1 MEAFSHLL
9 EQLYFTSGN
18 KAKAQLIADYIANTP
33 DPDRGWA
40 IAAMAGTL
48 RFDFFKR
55 NTVKKLITEHSDP
68 ALFAMSYDYVGEVS
82 ETVAHLWPYSKPTDS
97 LPSLT
102 EVVETFAS
110 VSKQKVSDTLA
121 NYLTVMTPAQRWAL
135 LKLGTRGLRI
145 GVSARS
151 IKQILADYGDKDI
164 KEIETLWHAVHPPYV
179 DMLRWLE
186 GKAEKPDIENAVTFH
201 PVMLSHPIED
211 SDIEAFTENT
221 WQIENKY
228 DGIRVQL
235 VVKSSKAFNDRSID
249 SDTTN
254 EDEPEKALFSRTGDD
269 ISHSFPDLLESVSG
283 NMVLDGELLVIHN
296 VEHGYDLSREST
308 AQGMTTGNTTSGK
321 SDSQA
326 WSTAQP
332 DVDTFNALQQ
342 RLNKKKPSKA
352 LQSSAPVGLIVYDA
366 LVLNGE
372 DLTEKTLKAR
382 RQALEKWFSENSNNR
397 LFLSE
402 TLTATSSQSLRKLH
416 AQVCQNRAV
425 EGLMI
430 KRLDSK
436 YIPGRP
442 KGKWFKW
449 KRDPLV
455 VDAVMM
461 YAQRG
466 HGKRSSFYSDYTF
479 GAWEDNQLL
488 PIGKAYS
495 GFTDEELK
503 KLDNWVRRNAVGRFG
518 PVREVKKEL
527 VLEVAFDAVHPSSRH
542 KSGVALRFPR
552 IHRIRWDKPA
562 NEADTLA
569 NVKALIES

>member
-1 MEAFSHLL
+1 MGEFSNLL
-9 EQLYFTSGN
+9 EQLYYTAGT

-55 NTVKKLITEHSDP
+55 NTVKKLITEHTDP

-82 ETVAHLWPYSKPTDS
+82 ETVAHLWPYSEPVDK

-110 VSKQKVSDTLA
+110 VSKQKVSKTLA
-121 NYLTVMTPAQRWAL
+121 NYLTMMTPAQRWAL

-151 IKQILADYGDKDI
+151 IKQILADYGNKDI
-164 KEIETLWHAVHPPYV
+164 KEIETLWHAVTPPYSE
-179 DMLRWLE
+179 MLAWLE
-186 GKAEKPDIENAVTFH
+186 GDADKPNIENAVTFH

-211 SDIEAFTENT
+211 SDIDAFEENT

-235 VVKSSKAFNDRSID
+235 AVKSERPVGNKAAKKNTSQS
-249 SDTTN
+249 SDDDTP
-254 EDEPEKALFSRTGDD
+254 DKALFSRTGDD
-269 ISHSFPDLLESVSG
+269 ISHSFPDLLETVDE

-296 VEHGYDLSREST
+296 IEDEPYST
-308 AQGMTTGNTTSGK
+308 DTSQ
-321 SDSQA
+321 S
-326 WSTAQP
+326 

-352 LQSSAPVGLIVYDA
+352 LQASAPVGLIVYDA
-366 LVLNGE
+366 LVLDGE
-372 DLTEKTLKAR
+372 DLTEKTLKER
-382 RQALEKWFSENSNNR
+382 RHALNEWFNHNKSER

-402 TLTATSSQSLRKLH
+402 TLSATSPESLRELH
-416 AQVCQNRAV
+416 AHVCKNRAV

-430 KRLDSK
+430 KRLESK

-442 KGKWFKW
+442 KGQWFKW

-495 GFTDEELK
+495 GFTDQELK

-562 NEADTLA
+562 TEADTLA

>member
-1 MEAFSHLL
+1 MEAFSNLL
-9 EQLYFTSGN
+9 EQLYYTAGT

-55 NTVKKLITEHSDP
+55 NTVKKLITEHTDP

-82 ETVAHLWPYSKPTDS
+82 ETVAHLWPHSEPTDS

-121 NYLTVMTPAQRWAL
+121 HYLTIMTPAQRWAL

-151 IKQILADYGDKDI
+151 IKQILADYGNKDI
-164 KEIETLWHAVHPPYV
+164 KDIETLWHAVTPPYV
-179 DMLRWLE
+179 DMLSWLE
-186 GKAEKPDIENAVTFH
+186 GKADKPDIENAVTFH

-211 SDIEAFTENT
+211 SDIDAFTKDT

-235 VVKSSKAFNDRSID
+235 AVKTGKV
-249 SDTTN
+249 SDEN
-254 EDEPEKALFSRTGDD
+254 EPDKALFSRTGDD
-269 ISHSFPDLLESVSG
+269 ISHSFPDLLEAVNG

-296 VEHGYDLSREST
+296 AENDQGSKTRGEAST
-308 AQGMTTGNTTSGK
+308 KTHDDSGATQ
-321 SDSQA
+321 SNA
-326 WSTAQP
+326 ALQP

-382 RQALEKWFSENSNNR
+382 RQALEEWFSENSNNR

-402 TLTATSSQSLRKLH
+402 TLTATSPQSLRKLH

-527 VLEVAFDAVHPSSRH
+527 VLEVAFDAAHPSSRH

-562 NEADTLA
+562 DEADTLA
-569 NVKALIES
+569 NVKALIEQ

>member
-1 MEAFSHLL
+1 VEAFSHLL

-186 GKAEKPDIENAVTFH
+186 GKAEKPEIENAVTFH

-254 EDEPEKALFSRTGDD
+254 EDDPEKALFSRTGDD

-296 VEHGYDLSREST
+296 VEHDNNLSEGST
-308 AQGMTTGNTTSGK
+308 AQGITTGNTTSDK
-321 SDSQA
+321 SDLQA
-326 WSTAQP
+326 SSIVQP

-366 LVLNGE
+366 LVLDGK
-372 DLTEKTLKAR
+372 DLTEQTLKTR
-382 RQALEKWFSENSNNR
+382 RLALERWFSKTDNKR
-397 LFLSE
+397 LFLSQ
-402 TLTATSSQSLRKLH
+402 TLTATSPESLRQLH
-416 AQVCQNRAV
+416 TDVCQNRAV

-466 HGKRSSFYSDYTF
+466 HGKRSSFYSDFTF
-479 GAWEDNQLL
+479 GTWENNQLL

>member
-1 MEAFSHLL
+1 MEEFSNLL
-9 EQLYFTSGN
+9 EQLYYTAGT

-55 NTVKKLITEHSDP
+55 NTVKKLITEHTDP

-82 ETVAHLWPYSKPTDS
+82 ETVAHLWPYSEPVDK

-110 VSKQKVSDTLA
+110 VSKQKVSKTLA
-121 NYLTVMTPAQRWAL
+121 NYLTMMTPAQRWAL

-151 IKQILADYGDKDI
+151 IKQILADYGNKDI
-164 KEIETLWHAVHPPYV
+164 KEIETLWHAVTPPYSE
-179 DMLRWLE
+179 MLAWLE
-186 GKAEKPDIENAVTFH
+186 GDADKPNIENAVTFH

-211 SDIEAFTENT
+211 SDIDAFEENT

-235 VVKSSKAFNDRSID
+235 AVKSERSVGNKAAKKNTSQS
-249 SDTTN
+249 SDDDTP
-254 EDEPEKALFSRTGDD
+254 DKALFSRTGDD
-269 ISHSFPDLLESVSG
+269 ISHSFPDLLETVDG

-296 VEHGYDLSREST
+296 IEDEPYST
-308 AQGMTTGNTTSGK
+308 DTS
-321 SDSQA
+321 
-326 WSTAQP
+326 QP
-332 DVDTFNALQQ
+332 DVGTFNALQQ

-352 LQSSAPVGLIVYDA
+352 LQASAPVGLIVYDA
-366 LVLNGE
+366 LVLDGE
-372 DLTEKTLKAR
+372 DLTEKTLKER
-382 RQALEKWFSENSNNR
+382 RHALNEWFNHNKSER

-402 TLTATSSQSLRKLH
+402 TLSATSPESLRELH
-416 AQVCQNRAV
+416 AHVCKNRAV

-430 KRLDSK
+430 KHLESK

-442 KGKWFKW
+442 KGQWFKW

-562 NEADTLA
+562 TEADTLA

>member
-1 MEAFSHLL
+1 MEEFSNLL
-9 EQLYFTSGN
+9 EQLYYTAGT

-55 NTVKKLITEHSDP
+55 NTVKKLITEHTDP

-82 ETVAHLWPYSKPTDS
+82 ETVAHLWPYSEPVDK

-110 VSKQKVSDTLA
+110 VSKQKVSKTLA
-121 NYLTVMTPAQRWAL
+121 NYLTMMTPAQRWAL

-151 IKQILADYGDKDI
+151 IKQILADYGNKDI
-164 KEIETLWHAVHPPYV
+164 KEIETLWHAVTPPYSE
-179 DMLRWLE
+179 MLAWLE
-186 GKAEKPDIENAVTFH
+186 GDADKPNIENAVTFH
-201 PVMLSHPIED
+201 PVMLSHPIEN
-211 SDIEAFTENT
+211 SDIDAFEENT

-235 VVKSSKAFNDRSID
+235 AVKSERSVGNKAAKKNTSQS
-249 SDTTN
+249 SDDDTP
-254 EDEPEKALFSRTGDD
+254 DKALFSRTGDD
-269 ISHSFPDLLESVSG
+269 ISHSFPDLLETVDG

-296 VEHGYDLSREST
+296 IEDEPYST
-308 AQGMTTGNTTSGK
+308 DTS
-321 SDSQA
+321 
-326 WSTAQP
+326 QP
-332 DVDTFNALQQ
+332 DVGTFNALQQ

-352 LQSSAPVGLIVYDA
+352 LQASAPVGLIVYDA
-366 LVLNGE
+366 LVLDGE
-372 DLTEKTLKAR
+372 DLTEKTLKER
-382 RQALEKWFSENSNNR
+382 RHALNEWFNHNKSER

-402 TLTATSSQSLRKLH
+402 TLTATSPESLRELH
-416 AQVCQNRAV
+416 AHVCKNRAV

-430 KRLDSK
+430 KRLESK

-442 KGKWFKW
+442 KGQWFKW

-562 NEADTLA
+562 TEADTLA

>member
-1 MEAFSHLL
+1 MEAFSNLL
-9 EQLYFTSGN
+9 EQLYYTAGT

-55 NTVKKLITEHSDP
+55 NTVKKLVTEHTDP

-82 ETVAHLWPYSKPTDS
+82 ETVAHLWPHSEPADF

-110 VSKQKVSDTLA
+110 VSKQKVSETLA
-121 NYLTVMTPAQRWAL
+121 NYLTIMTPAQRWAL

>member
-55 NTVKKLITEHSDP
+55 NTVKKLITEHSDA

-179 DMLRWLE
+179 DMLSWLE

-201 PVMLSHPIED
+201 PVMLSHPIEE

-249 SDTTN
+249 SDGAN

-296 VEHGYDLSREST
+296 VEHDNDLSEGST
-308 AQGMTTGNTTSGK
+308 AQGITTGNTTSDK
-321 SDSQA
+321 SDLQA
-326 WSTAQP
+326 WSMVQP

-366 LVLNGE
+366 LVLDGK
-372 DLTEKTLKAR
+372 DLTEQTLKTR
-382 RQALEKWFSENSNNR
+382 RQALERWFNKTDNKR
-397 LFLSE
+397 LFLSQ
-402 TLTATSSQSLRKLH
+402 TLTATSPESLRQLH
-416 AQVCQNRAV
+416 TDVCQNRAV

-466 HGKRSSFYSDYTF
+466 HGKRSSFYSDFTF
-479 GAWEDNQLL
+479 GTWEDNQLL

>member
-1 MEAFSHLL
+1 MEEFSNLL
-9 EQLYFTSGN
+9 EQLYYTAGT

-55 NTVKKLITEHSDP
+55 NTVKKLITEHTDP

-82 ETVAHLWPYSKPTDS
+82 ETVAHLWPYSEPVDK

-110 VSKQKVSDTLA
+110 VSKQKVSKTLA
-121 NYLTVMTPAQRWAL
+121 NYLTMMTPAQRWAL

-151 IKQILADYGDKDI
+151 IKQILADYGNKDI
-164 KEIETLWHAVHPPYV
+164 KEIETLWHAVTPPYSE
-179 DMLRWLE
+179 MLAWLE
-186 GKAEKPDIENAVTFH
+186 GDADKPNIENAVTFH
-201 PVMLSHPIED
+201 PVMLSHPIEN
-211 SDIEAFTENT
+211 SDIDAFEENT

-235 VVKSSKAFNDRSID
+235 AVKSERSVGNKAAKKNTSQS
-249 SDTTN
+249 SDDDTP
-254 EDEPEKALFSRTGDD
+254 DKALFSRTGDD
-269 ISHSFPDLLESVSG
+269 ISHSFPDLLETVDG

-296 VEHGYDLSREST
+296 IEDEPYST
-308 AQGMTTGNTTSGK
+308 DTS
-321 SDSQA
+321 
-326 WSTAQP
+326 QP
-332 DVDTFNALQQ
+332 DVGTFNALQQ

-352 LQSSAPVGLIVYDA
+352 LQASAPVGLIVYDA
-366 LVLNGE
+366 LVLDGE
-372 DLTEKTLKAR
+372 DLTEKTLKER
-382 RQALEKWFSENSNNR
+382 RHALNEWFNHNKSER

-402 TLTATSSQSLRKLH
+402 TLSATSPESLRELH
-416 AQVCQNRAV
+416 AHVCKNRAV

-430 KRLDSK
+430 KHLESK

-442 KGKWFKW
+442 KGQWFKW

-562 NEADTLA
+562 TEADTLA

>member
-1 MEAFSHLL
+1 VETFSNLL
-9 EQLYFTSGN
+9 EQLYYTAGT

-55 NTVKKLITEHSDP
+55 NTVKKLITEHTDP

-82 ETVAHLWPYSKPTDS
+82 ETVAHLWPHSEPTDS

-121 NYLTVMTPAQRWAL
+121 HYLTIMTPAQRWAL

-151 IKQILADYGDKDI
+151 IKQILADYGNKDI
-164 KEIETLWHAVHPPYV
+164 KDIETLWHAVTPPYV
-179 DMLRWLE
+179 DMLSWLE
-186 GKAEKPDIENAVTFH
+186 GKADKPDIENAVTFH

-211 SDIEAFTENT
+211 SDIDAFTKDT

-235 VVKSSKAFNDRSID
+235 AVKTGKV
-249 SDTTN
+249 SDEN
-254 EDEPEKALFSRTGDD
+254 EPDKALFSRTGDD
-269 ISHSFPDLLESVSG
+269 ISHSFPDLLEAVNG

-296 VEHGYDLSREST
+296 AENDQGSKTRGEAST
-308 AQGMTTGNTTSGK
+308 KTHDDSGATQ
-321 SDSQA
+321 SNA
-326 WSTAQP
+326 ALQP

-372 DLTEKTLKAR
+372 DLTEKTLKTR
-382 RQALEKWFSENSNNR
+382 RQALEEWFSENSNNR

-402 TLTATSSQSLRKLH
+402 TLTATSPQSLRKLH
-416 AQVCQNRAV
+416 TQVCQNRAV

-527 VLEVAFDAVHPSSRH
+527 VLEVAFDAAHPSSRH

-562 NEADTLA
+562 DEADTLA
-569 NVKALIES
+569 NVKALIEQ

>member
-1 MEAFSHLL
+1 MEAFSNLL
-9 EQLYFTSGN
+9 EQLYYTAGT
-18 KAKAQLIADYIANTP
+18 KAKAQLIADYITNTP

-55 NTVKKLITEHSDP
+55 NTVKKLITEHTDP

-82 ETVAHLWPYSKPTDS
+82 ETVAHLWPHSEPTDS

-121 NYLTVMTPAQRWAL
+121 HYLTIMTPAQRWAL

-151 IKQILADYGDKDI
+151 IKQILADYGNKDI
-164 KEIETLWHAVHPPYV
+164 KDIETLWHAVTPPYV
-179 DMLRWLE
+179 DMLSWLE
-186 GKAEKPDIENAVTFH
+186 GKADKPDIENAVTFH

-211 SDIEAFTENT
+211 SDIDTFIKDT

-235 VVKSSKAFNDRSID
+235 AVKTGKV
-249 SDTTN
+249 SDEN
-254 EDEPEKALFSRTGDD
+254 EPDKALFSRTGDD
-269 ISHSFPDLLESVSG
+269 ISHSFPDLLESVNG

-296 VEHGYDLSREST
+296 AENDQGSKTRGEAST
-308 AQGMTTGNTTSGK
+308 KTHD
-321 SDSQA
+321 DSSATQSNA
-326 WSTAQP
+326 ALQP

-402 TLTATSSQSLRKLH
+402 TLTATSPQSLRKLH
-416 AQVCQNRAV
+416 TQVCQNRAV

-527 VLEVAFDAVHPSSRH
+527 VLEVAFDAAHPSSRH

-562 NEADTLA
+562 DEADTLA
-569 NVKALIES
+569 NVKALIEQ

>member
-1 MEAFSHLL
+1 MEAFSNLL
-9 EQLYFTSGN
+9 EQLYYTAGT

-55 NTVKKLITEHSDP
+55 NTVKKLITEHTDP

-82 ETVAHLWPYSKPTDS
+82 ETVAHLWPHSEPTDS

-121 NYLTVMTPAQRWAL
+121 HYLTIMTPAQRWAL

-151 IKQILADYGDKDI
+151 IKQILADYGNKDI
-164 KEIETLWHAVHPPYV
+164 KDIETLWHAVTPPYV
-179 DMLRWLE
+179 DMLSWLE
-186 GKAEKPDIENAVTFH
+186 GKADKPDIENAVTFH

-211 SDIEAFTENT
+211 SDIDAFTKDT

-235 VVKSSKAFNDRSID
+235 AVKTGKV
-249 SDTTN
+249 SDEN
-254 EDEPEKALFSRTGDD
+254 EPDKALFSRTGDD
-269 ISHSFPDLLESVSG
+269 ISHSFPDLLESVNG

-296 VEHGYDLSREST
+296 AENDQGSKTRGEAST
-308 AQGMTTGNTTSGK
+308 KTHDDSGATQ
-321 SDSQA
+321 SNA
-326 WSTAQP
+326 ALQP

-352 LQSSAPVGLIVYDA
+352 LQTSAPVGLIVYDA

-402 TLTATSSQSLRKLH
+402 TLTATSPQSLRKLH

-527 VLEVAFDAVHPSSRH
+527 VLEVAFDAAHPSSRH

-562 NEADTLA
+562 DEADTLA
-569 NVKALIES
+569 NVKALIEQ